1 MSTHK
6 NSKWINKRTNIGTYQ
21 DWYTLPWR
29 TGSRGAVFPHA
40 MFPASERAARACLFP
55 LHLFIIQI
63 YLLYQSFKVQSIV
76 KISPSRFIIPKIK
89 NKINKNQEATTHKI
103 SQPKKCSGAK
113 TGPNHRVEKL
123 AKSNR
128 KYPGGNADPDQPFCI
143 LLMLFCKNHTDSV
156 GKIRHSDGIHSAC
169 AFMLY

>member
-63 YLLYQSFKVQSIV
+63 YLLYQSFKVQSIF

-89 NKINKNQEATTHKI
+89 NKSNKIQEATTHKI
-103 SQPKKCSGAK
+103 SQPKNARVENWPKSLGRK
-113 TGPNHRVEKL
+113 TGP
-123 AKSNR
+123 
-128 KYPGGNADPDQPFCI
+128 DQPKITGWKPWPRSAFLHTTNA
-143 LLMLFCKNHTDSV
+143 LLYKTHWLCW
-156 GKIRHSDGIHSAC
+156 
-169 AFMLY
+169 